1 MNRDR
6 AKQNAR
12 HAIALRGYGPVMR
25 GTLEHA
31 VELAI
36 DAIAD
41 ELERDA
47 GPGTLL
53 AQAREMAPAARARYA
68 EAQTASP
75 YDLQAQAELRA
86 ADARGRKGYD
96 Y

>member
-6 AKQNAR
+6 AKQNALLKLR
-12 HAIALRGYGPVMR
+12 NLQPPLMPLAGQLVTLAIQC
-25 GTLEHA
+25 
-31 VELAI
+31 AI

-41 ELERDA
+41 ELEEERS
-47 GPGTLL
+47 L
-53 AQAREMAPAARARYA
+53 APAARARYA
-68 EAQTASP
+68 EGQTASP

-86 ADARGRKGYD
+86 ADAKGRKGYD

>member
-6 AKQNAR
+6 AIRNAMQK
-12 HAIALRGYGPVMR
+12 IALRGYGPTMR
-25 GTLEHA
+25 QFLEGA
-31 VELAI
+31 VEMAI

-41 ELERDA
+41 ELEEERS
-47 GPGTLL
+47 L
-53 AQAREMAPAARARYA
+53 APAARARYA
-68 EAQTASP
+68 EGQTASP